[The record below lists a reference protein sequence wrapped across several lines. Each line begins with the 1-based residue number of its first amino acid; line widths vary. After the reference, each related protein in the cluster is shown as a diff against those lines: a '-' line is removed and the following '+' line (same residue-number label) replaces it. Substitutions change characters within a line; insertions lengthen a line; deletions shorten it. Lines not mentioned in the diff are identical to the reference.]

1 MVRRLAE
8 ICLSGIFI
16 VAGFESAKEPG
27 GRVKK
32 AEAFGV
38 SDPELAVRAN
48 GAAMAAGGL
57 ALALGIMPR
66 LAALGLI
73 ACLAPTTLA
82 GHPFWKDEGP
92 GRQGQRVQFLKNLGL
107 IGGLLLVLA
116 PGRKK

>member
-1 MVRRLAE
+1 MMRRLAE

-16 VAGFESAKEPG
+16 IAGFEAAKEPG

-38 SDPELAVRAN
+38 PDPELAVRAN
-48 GAAMAAGGL
+48 GGAMVAGGL
-57 ALALGIMPR
+57 ALALGIAPR

-73 ACLAPTTLA
+73 ASLVPTTLA
-82 GHPFWKDEGP
+82 GHPFWQEEPAARK
-92 GRQGQRVQFLKNLGL
+92 GQRVQFLKNLGL

-116 PGRKK
+116 PGKKQ